1 LSKLILDAFQ
11 ELFVPLCDTLE
22 EMRDN
27 RDQKYSPSLVTD
39 ASHFYN
45 LIVKFEFV
53 ATFVLSK
60 LILDELLPVVQL
72 NGTIKK
78 YMLNTLA
85 TRRLVIRR
93 LVTRRL
99 DNSLEYQPYHKKW
112 DK

>member
-1 LSKLILDAFQ
+1 M
-11 ELFVPLCDTLE
+11 CDTLE

-72 NGTIKK
+72 NGTIKNVK
-78 YMLNTLA
+78 YTA
-85 TRRLVIRR
+85 
-93 LVTRRL
+93 
-99 DNSLEYQPYHKKW
+99 YKKVGHT
-112 DK
+112 KVGHTKAG